1 MKKIKI
7 YLILAMGLAFTISC
21 TEADEI
27 VDQVQE
33 TVSRGLVLRTVA
45 SLGDDFSISDTES
58 VWGRTLE
65 VQDIEGGALL
75 SEIDIYV
82 SFSDTTIEEGDPDL
96 STDEGLIGTVSAS
109 SFSPGPFGFPR
120 GDISFTYAEAI
131 AASGVDFDDI
141 DGGDVFNFRLEATL
155 TDGRV
160 FTNNAAGTVA
170 NGSFFSSPF
179 AYTSPVVCPPTK
191 PTAGTWSVEMQDSF
205 GDGWNNASLDI
216 TVDGETTSYTFETG
230 GSASFTFDVST
241 DAEVLGIM
249 FTSGDFD
256 EEVTAQI
263 TSANGNVV
271 LDLQPSPA
279 AGVELLDYCLDNL

>member
-1 MKKIKI
+1 M
-7 YLILAMGLAFTISC
+7 MGLVFAISC

-45 SLGDDFSISDTES
+45 SLGDDFSISDLES

-65 VQDIEGGALL
+65 VQDDLGGGLL
-75 SEIDIYV
+75 SQINIYV
-82 SFSDTTIEEGDPDL
+82 AFSDTTIEDGDPDL

-141 DGGDVFNFRLEATL
+141 AGGDVFNFRLEALL
-155 TDGRV
+155 TDGRI

-170 NGSFFSSPF
+170 NGSFFSSPY
-179 AYTSPVVCPPTK
+179 AYSSPVVCPPTV
-191 PTAGTWSVEMQDSF
+191 PTAGTWSVELQDSF

-216 TVDGETTSYTFETG
+216 TIDGETTSYTFETG
-230 GSASFTFDVST
+230 GSASFTFEVTADN
-241 DAEVLGIM
+241 EVLGII

-256 EEVTAQI
+256 EEVTAQV